1 MAATPVTPVPGTA
14 SVVVTG
20 GVPVTAVPAGPNGG
34 KITNPFSPEDQGISV
49 AEVLYVSPVSPP
61 GLEGNG
67 AVFTIYPGYS
77 WDIIPGQTT
86 PTYVNAATSG
96 HKFSVIYY

>member
-1 MAATPVTPVPGTA
+1 M
-14 SVVVTG
+14 
-20 GVPVTAVPAGPNGG
+20 
-34 KITNPFSPEDQGISV
+34 